1 MRTPCPPLFAVA
13 ALVAS
18 LVAGCERPQIQP
30 QVAPGKTLESLTVTS
45 KTFTH
50 GGRIPI
56 DATCDGKDKM
66 PDLTWSAPPEG
77 TQSLVVIVEDP
88 DASSS
93 NFVHLLVYD
102 LPAEVHTLAGEEL
115 QGGGIFGLNDFRAT
129 RYNGPCPPKGEAHRY
144 RFRVVALDVKL
155 AAREGLTRAE
165 LDRKMDGHLLAEGS
179 LTGIFGH

>member
-1 MRTPCPPLFAVA
+1 MRTLTLPCLA
-13 ALVAS
+13 ALA
-18 LVAGCERPQIQP
+18 LLLGACERPAIQP

-45 KTFTH
+45 KTFSH

-56 DATCDGKDKM
+56 DSTCDGKDKM

-77 TQSLVVIVEDP
+77 TQSIVVMIEDP
-88 DASSS
+88 DASSAT
-93 NFVHLLVYD
+93 FTHLLVYD
-102 LPAEVHTLAGEEL
+102 LPADVHTLSGDDEGAR
-115 QGGGIFGLNDFRAT
+115 GGSFGLNDFRAT

-155 AAREGLTRAE
+155 GAREGLTRAE
-165 LDRKMDGHLLAEGS
+165 VDRKIDGHLLAEGT